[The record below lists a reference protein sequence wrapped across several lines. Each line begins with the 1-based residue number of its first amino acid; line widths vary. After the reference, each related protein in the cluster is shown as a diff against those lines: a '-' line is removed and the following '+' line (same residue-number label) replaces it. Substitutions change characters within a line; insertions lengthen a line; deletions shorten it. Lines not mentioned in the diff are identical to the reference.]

1 MEDKKKK
8 DSIKINTK
16 KVDMKDPTIIEKKK
30 SSFSKKKGIK
40 KHVTIGIA
48 YVKSTFNNTII

>member
-16 KVDMKDPTIIEKKK
+16 NLDTKDSSFIEKKK
-30 SSFSKKKGIK
+30 SSFSKKKRIK
-40 KHVTIGIA
+40 SKI
-48 YVKSTFNNTII
+48 S

>member
-16 KVDMKDPTIIEKKK
+16 KLDTKDSSFVEKKK
-30 SSFSKKKGIK
+30 SSFSIKKK
-40 KHVTIGIA
+40 
-48 YVKSTFNNTII
+48 N

>member
-16 KVDMKDPTIIEKKK
+16 KLDTKDSSLIEKKNY
-30 SSFSKKKGIK
+30 SFSKKKK
-40 KHVTIGIA
+40 K
-48 YVKSTFNNTII
+48 